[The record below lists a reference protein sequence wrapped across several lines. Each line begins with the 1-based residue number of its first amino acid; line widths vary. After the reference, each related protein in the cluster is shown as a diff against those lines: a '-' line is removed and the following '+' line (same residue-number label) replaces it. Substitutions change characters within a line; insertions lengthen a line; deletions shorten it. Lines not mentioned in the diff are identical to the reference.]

1 MGKQRKYGGRAVQ
14 TPLRKKATRRTTK
27 RTTKPATSK
36 VYSDKPVYRVDPMH
50 IDHDATSTPPLRTH
64 ALRG

>member
-50 IDHDATSTPPLRTH
+50 IDHDVTLKTPQSVH